1 MRRTPFGP
9 AVALALVAS
18 AWAVLAAVAATAAV
32 TPPPTTLQDFVLP
45 GSQPGQSG
53 QLESPDKCDNC
64 HGGYN
69 TAVEPAFNWRG
80 SMMSQ
85 AARDP
90 LFFACLAVANQDAP
104 EVGDLCIRCH
114 TPDGWLG
121 GRSSPTDGSALT
133 AQDRQGVTC
142 DHCHR
147 MVKPTPLGTNPFPT
161 NTVYTTTTYPE
172 DQTYL
177 STLATIPPIE
187 ADGMFVDDSNNA
199 KRGPFADAG
208 APHQFYPSPF
218 HQTSN
223 LCGTCHDVSNP
234 VHNRTGDF
242 SYAPNS
248 FNAPSPTAD
257 PHQMFPI
264 ERTYSEW
271 SVSAYATTPGGIYA
285 PQFGG
290 NKQYVSTCQ
299 DCHLKD
305 VSGVAC
311 NKSTGVYRTDLPLHD
326 MTGGNTFI
334 PAIVR
339 QLYPSQVDTAAIS
352 AGIQRAAGMLAKAA
366 SLTLDVI
373 PQGTS
378 GYTARVRVTNE
389 TAHKLPSGYPEGR
402 RIWINLRAYDA
413 QGGLVYESGAYD
425 AATGVLTRDP
435 AAKVYEIHPGIST
448 ALSPIVNVPAG
459 PSFHFVLNDSIYE
472 DNRIPP
478 RGFTN
483 AAFVAIQSAPIGY
496 AYADGQNW
504 DVTDYAVPYQ
514 AARIVAT
521 LYYQATSKEYVE
533 FLRDE
538 NHTNTMGQTM
548 YDAWASS
555 GKSSP
560 VVMATQSVSL
570 DMTAVEG
577 PDGVGPALALA
588 VRATR
593 TGPDGVIG
601 VGVTL
606 SSGEKARLEL
616 VDVHGRRLWM
626 REVGSLGKG
635 YHEIALDPGRRL
647 ASGVYLLHLRQGAR
661 ASSAKMVIAR

>member
-1 MRRTPFGP
+1 MRLTPASLG
-9 AVALALVAS
+9 AGAALAALALAI
-18 AWAVLAAVAATAAV
+18 AATAAFAAV
-32 TPPPTTLQDFVLP
+32 TPPPTTLSDFTLP

-53 QLESPDKCDNC
+53 NLESPDKCDNC

-80 SMMSQ
+80 SMMAQ

-90 LFFACLAVANQDAP
+90 IFFACLAIANQDAP
-104 EVGDLCIRCH
+104 QVGDLCIRCH

-121 GRSSPTDGSALT
+121 GRSVPTDGSALT
-133 AQDRQGVTC
+133 TQDRQGVTC
-142 DHCHR
+142 DHCHK

-161 NTVYTTTTYPE
+161 NAAYTTTTFAA

-177 STLATIPPIE
+177 ATLAAIPPTE
-187 ADGMFVDDSNNA
+187 ANGMYVDDSNTA

-218 HQTSN
+218 HQTGN

-248 FNAPSPTAD
+248 FGAPSPTAD

-271 SVSAYATTPGGIYA
+271 SQSAYATTPGGIYA

-299 DCHLKD
+299 DCHMKD
-305 VSGVAC
+305 VTGVAC
-311 NKSTGVYRTDLPLHD
+311 NKSTGVLRNDLPLHD
-326 MTGGNTFI
+326 MTGGNTLL

-339 QLYPSQVDTAAIS
+339 QLHPTEVDTAAIS
-352 AGIQRAAGMLAKAA
+352 AGIQRASGMLAKAA
-366 SLTLDVI
+366 TMTLEVLAN
-373 PQGTS
+373 GTV
-378 GYTARVRVTNE
+378 GYHARVRVTNE

-402 RIWINLRAYDA
+402 RIWINLKAYDA
-413 QGGLVYESGAYD
+413 QNNLIYESGAYD
-425 AATGVLTRDP
+425 PATGILTHD
-435 AAKVYEIHPGIST
+435 ADAKVYEIHPGISS
-448 ALSPIVNVPAG
+448 ALGPVVNVTPG
-459 PSFHFVLNDSIYE
+459 PSFHFVLNDTIYA

-496 AYADGQNW
+496 AYADGQYW
-504 DVTDYAVPYQ
+504 DDTQYEVPYQ
-514 AARIVAT
+514 TAKVVAT
-521 LYYQATSKEYVE
+521 LNYQTTSKEYVE

-538 NHTNTMGQTM
+538 NRTNADGTTM
-548 YDAWASS
+548 YDAWVAN
-555 GKSSP
+555 GRGAP
-560 VVMATQSVSL
+560 VAMATQTVYL
-570 DMTAVEG
+570 DLTAVESPG
-577 PDGVGPALALA
+577 GVAAPRLAVGATRARPDGRIGARITLPAG
-588 VRATR
+588 
-593 TGPDGVIG
+593 TG
-601 VGVTL
+601 
-606 SSGEKARLEL
+606 ARLEL
-616 VDVHGRRLWM
+616 VDIHGRRLWA
-626 REVGSLGKG
+626 REVGTLGAG
-635 YHEIALDPGRRL
+635 YHVVGIDPGSRL
-647 ASGVYLLHLRQGAR
+647 ASGVYLLHLTQDGR
-661 ASSAKMVIAR
+661 AASAKVVIAR